1 MLNSSIIFAG
11 THDHAQEFASQVLAQ
26 LNITQYRTYFEQGT
40 QRKEDLRIAL
50 EDLNKGKLQCL
61 VAVGMLSEGIDIS
74 SLRTV
79 VLGSSNADIRGTI
92 QKVGRA
98 LRTDSNDPKKRA
110 TVIDFSLGDDDSES
124 DKERIAFLTELNH
137 VKNK

>member
-1 MLNSSIIFAG
+1 G
-11 THDHAQEFASQVLAQ
+11 E
-26 LNITQYRTYFEQGT
+26 
-40 QRKEDLRIAL
+40 
-50 EDLNKGKLQCL
+50 LQCL

-92 QKVGRA
+92 QRVGRA
-98 LRTDSNDPKKRA
+98 LRTDSNNPQKRA
-110 TVIDFSLGDDDSES
+110 AVIDFSLGDSDSIS

-137 VKNK
+137 VKNNLKAN